1 MFDSARLHGELVH
14 LHRQLS
20 GLESEPRGKH
30 LTEGLSQSAAA
41 TPSGLVRQALFA
53 DCLRVLHSAILAD
66 NKMKDE
72 ELEAVYPFVS
82 VAARHYGAMSPGH
95 YGDVDALDHV
105 SVRDFLA
112 RYSLDDGACG
122 RAAAN
127 RWPALTMC
135 KKAQDLGVPEP
146 LERYRQL
153 MAWLIPAA
161 CGVGR
166 VKEDDPG
173 LRGKLEEIVE
183 LRRGLGGS
191 GAPAKAGDQ
200 RAVAFLRPTHVFSGV
215 QQASSIHAPDPF
227 DVETIH
233 LETRHVFEGLIRRA
247 TSDQP
252 ADRGRMLLIL
262 GDSGAGKTHLLRS
275 FRRRVHEYGRGFVV
289 YAQLHSSSENY
300 ANYLLQNVIDSL
312 AVSYSGVP
320 GERSGLVE
328 LVSGLAELDDGAM
341 RADIEKLANNNWDG
355 GEDTETYISNLADRL
370 TEHLGGF
377 DISLL
382 RVLLYSLSPTPGI
395 LSRVYKYL
403 RCQAM
408 TPADYARIGV
418 AKPNDSEL
426 TPELMIKQL
435 GTFAYLTRR
444 RALVLMLDQ
453 AEQAGYD
460 ENTGKAFEVATSK
473 LQDLVSLLPS
483 AVAVIS
489 CLSDLWEAVQ
499 PKISRSTLDR
509 LEKDPAI
516 QRLRIERTAPEITAV
531 IARRLAWLYAE
542 AKVPYMSE
550 NPLYPFTAERI
561 RLFENHRTR
570 TALEWCHQYQER
582 CAEARRILSFD
593 KDGEDGAIV
602 DRPSTPEED
611 EMSLIAMAWNDAAHS
626 AVVDLQEGDNEEQ
639 ILATLGAVAKLLA
652 AEGLDVK
659 VAPIKGGFLK
669 IQGNSGGQHHELT
682 VAVTNKTYRAGAF
695 TSQIDQLRRAAKG
708 SIPVA
713 VRTSAFPR
721 GAASE
726 KAVNSLLVANGRAEH
741 LDLSTLRNL
750 VAYTR
755 FKPAKFSEERV
766 AEWRRRDRPISSI
779 PVMARIFNLEPSLT
793 SDGTVTALADA
804 ASGPVA
810 TDSARLSQ
818 PKLEAPARASLG
830 KIEDAAPPL
839 VKEKRKRGRPP
850 KAQAKQ

>member
-20 GLESEPRGKH
+20 VLASEPRGKH
-30 LTEGLSQSAAA
+30 LTEGLSQVTSA
-41 TPSGLVRQALFA
+41 PPIGLVRQALFA

-66 NKMKDE
+66 NKMKEE
-72 ELEAVYPFVS
+72 ELEAIYPFVS
-82 VAARHYGAMSPGH
+82 VVARHYGAMSPAH

-105 SVRDFLA
+105 SVRDFLS
-112 RYSLDDGACG
+112 RYSLDDGPCG
-122 RAAAN
+122 RAATN
-127 RWPALTMC
+127 RWPGLAMA
-135 KKAQDLGVPEP
+135 KKAHEIGVPEP

-153 MAWLIPAA
+153 MSWLIPAA
-161 CGVGR
+161 CEVGR

-173 LRGKLEEIVE
+173 LRGKLEELVE
-183 LRRGLGGS
+183 LRRNLGGS
-191 GAPAKAGDQ
+191 AAAAKSGDQ
-200 RAVAFLRPTHVFSGV
+200 RALAFLRPTHVFSAV
-215 QQASSIHAPDPF
+215 QQASSIYAPDPF

-247 TSDQP
+247 TSDQL

-300 ANYLLQNVIDSL
+300 ASYLLQNVIDSL

-328 LVSGLAELDDGAM
+328 LVSGLAELADGAM
-341 RADIEKLANNNWDG
+341 REDIEKLANNNWDG
-355 GEDTETYISNLADRL
+355 GEDTATYISNLADRL
-370 TEHLGGF
+370 TDHLGGF

-395 LSRVYKYL
+395 LARVYKYL

-408 TPADYARIGV
+408 TPEDYKRIGV
-418 AKPNDSEL
+418 AKPNDSEW
-426 TPELMIKQL
+426 TPEHMIKQL
-435 GTFAYLTRR
+435 GTFAYRTRR

-460 ENTGKAFEVATSK
+460 ANTGKAFEVATSK
-473 LQDLVSLLPS
+473 LQDLVSGLPS

-489 CLSDLWEAVQ
+489 CLSDLWEAVH
-499 PKISRSTLDR
+499 PGISRSTLDR

-516 QRLRIERTAPEITAV
+516 QRLRIERTAQEISA
-531 IARRLAWLYAE
+531 IISRRLAWLYAE

-582 CAEARRILSFD
+582 CAEARRILAFD

-602 DRPSTPEED
+602 DRAPTPEED
-611 EMSLIAMAWNDAAHS
+611 ELALIAMAWNDAAHS
-626 AVVDLQEGDNEEQ
+626 AVIDLPEGDDEEQ
-639 ILATLGAVAKLLA
+639 ILTTLSAAAKLLA
-652 AEGLDVK
+652 TEGLGVK
-659 VAPIKGGFLK
+659 VAPIKNGILK
-669 IQGNSGGQHHELT
+669 IQVRNGDQKHDLT
-682 VAVTNKTYRAGAF
+682 IAVTNRTYRAGAF
-695 TSQIDQLRRAAKG
+695 TQQIDLLRRGAKG

-721 GAASE
+721 GPASE
-726 KAVNSLLVANGRAEH
+726 KAVNQVLAAGGRAEH

-755 FKPAKFSEERV
+755 FKPNFPEERV

-779 PVMARIFNLEPSLT
+779 PVMARIFNLEASLAT
-793 SDGTVTALADA
+793 DGAVA
-804 ASGPVA
+804 AAVVDRSSGPIGA
-810 TDSARLSQ
+810 EPMRPSQ
-818 PKLEAPARASLG
+818 PKLEPARASRP
-830 KIEDAAPPL
+830 KIEVAAPPPQA
-839 VKEKRKRGRPP
+839 EKKKRGRPP
-850 KAQAKQ
+850 KAQPKS